1 MDQNQLSNHFSEQ
14 PGPDVGR
21 NVARQAEASMGPH
34 AERYGQWEHRPL
46 GDELSNPGRPK
57 RKLLTTN
64 KRDAAIYMYTYYLPY
79 DVEIK
84 RLGYDAQNTRWNI

>member
-64 KRDAAIYMYTYYLPY
+64 KRDAAIYIY
-79 DVEIK
+79 IK
-84 RLGYDAQNTRWNI
+84 PARGTQTMFWGQ

>member
-46 GDELSNPGRPK
+46 GDELSNAGRPK
-57 RKLLTTN
+57 KKLLITN
-64 KRDAAIYMYTYYLPY
+64 KRDAARKIWSKEAMRSL
-79 DVEIK
+79 
-84 RLGYDAQNTRWNI
+84 